1 MACSPQQDSAPRQSS
16 PMGADLPTG
25 ISLALALGRS
35 LGPGVPPIPS
45 SPRIRVRCRCPD
57 SSQGLTRVR
66 YRREPVTQ
74 VRQRPPPCARRAPG
88 QPAAAA
94 ARPLPSIAH
103 IFGILL
109 AFAGSVPRETVGV
122 GLPSRSGEELM
133 GGFRKFL
140 FRGNLIDL
148 AVAVVIGVAFNALI
162 QALIADI
169 ITPLIAAIGGKPNF
183 SSLSLTVN
191 KSHFFYGSF
200 FNALIFFVIIA
211 AVVYYLIVSPAAKFT
226 DLTTRQKEATELD
239 CPECLSSIPIKA
251 KRCMYCTSEVP
262 PVTPPQLVSSD

>member
-1 MACSPQQDSAPRQSS
+1 
-16 PMGADLPTG
+16 
-25 ISLALALGRS
+25 
-35 LGPGVPPIPS
+35 
-45 SPRIRVRCRCPD
+45 
-57 SSQGLTRVR
+57 
-66 YRREPVTQ
+66 
-74 VRQRPPPCARRAPG
+74 
-88 QPAAAA
+88 
-94 ARPLPSIAH
+94 
-103 IFGILL
+103 
-109 AFAGSVPRETVGV
+109 
-122 GLPSRSGEELM
+122 M

-183 SSLSLTVN
+183 SSLSFTVN

-200 FNALIFFVIIA
+200 FNALISFVIIA
-211 AVVYYLIVSPAAKFT
+211 AVVYYLIVSPAAKIT
-226 DLTTRQKEATELD
+226 DLTTRQKEATERD

-262 PVTPPQLVSSD
+262 PVTPPQVPSD